1 MWVVILTFKHIQV
14 ADGLETF
21 ITTRRNIDMHQ
32 INALR
37 KFSITFPHKPSI
49 LKIYSFINP
58 SIANIKNINPLFKSI
73 ILNA

>member
-1 MWVVILTFKHIQV
+1 
-14 ADGLETF
+14 
-21 ITTRRNIDMHQ
+21 MHQ
-32 INALR
+32 IKALR

-58 SIANIKNINPLFKSI
+58 YIANIKNINPLFKSI